1 MKKSKVVAIINQKG
15 GVGKTTST
23 YNLASLY
30 ASDGNKVLVID
41 SDPQASLTLMM
52 GINPLSTEDNLV
64 AVYSGKNINECI
76 YDSPVENLSFI
87 PSCLSLAKAERDLAS
102 VLIGREMR
110 LKEAIENVKEKYDY
124 IFIDCSPALGLLT
137 INALLASQYVII
149 PCETT
154 ELALFGIDDMLDTI
168 NSVKKANNNLNFL
181 GIIATKYVA
190 NSIAHNKVLEEMEHE
205 FNVLGII
212 KNSVSSQKGIEEG
225 LPCVVYDPS
234 SIVAKDY
241 KAVYEKVKE
250 VM

>member
-1 MKKSKVVAIINQKG
+1 MKAKVVSIINQKG

-52 GINPLSTEDNLV
+52 GVNPLSTNNNLS
-64 AVYSGKNINECI
+64 AVYGGTDIKECI
-76 YDSPVENLSFI
+76 YESPVESLSYI
-87 PSCLSLAKAERDLAS
+87 PSCISLARAERNLQSA
-102 VLIGREMR
+102 LMGRE
-110 LKEAIENVKEKYDY
+110 LKIKKAVDEIKDSFDY
-124 IFIDCSPALGLLT
+124 VLIDCSPALGLLT
-137 INALLASQYVII
+137 INALVASDYVLI

-154 ELALFGIDDMLDTI
+154 DLALFGLDDMIDTI
-168 NSVKKANNNLNFL
+168 KTVQESNEKLKLL
-181 GIIATKYVA
+181 GLIATKYVS
-190 NSIAHNKVLEEMEHE
+190 NSTAHKRVMDEMKESYT
-205 FNVLGII
+205 VLGAI

-225 LPCVVYDPS
+225 LPCVIYEPS

-241 KAVYEKVKE
+241 KAVYETLKG